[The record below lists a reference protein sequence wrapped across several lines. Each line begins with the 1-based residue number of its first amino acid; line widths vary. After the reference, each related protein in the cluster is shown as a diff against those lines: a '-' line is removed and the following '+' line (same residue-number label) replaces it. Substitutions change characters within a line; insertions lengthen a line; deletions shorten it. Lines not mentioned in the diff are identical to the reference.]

1 MLFFINLQP
10 THLKF
15 DICSVTVA
23 LRYSVSVALRCI
35 LKFSICNEHTQV
47 LLLDELDPL
56 LPGNN
61 VLTMDRLNLCGFGV
75 SNSYESIL

>member
-15 DICSVTVA
+15 DIYSVT
-23 LRYSVSVALRCI
+23 VALRCI

-47 LLLDELDPL
+47 LLLDELNPL
-56 LPGNN
+56 LLGNN

-75 SNSYESIL
+75 SNSYE